1 MENEKF
7 LELEGYANDL
17 LMVDGKQGMKSTRLL
32 WFENLEKEDS
42 EIIDVCITSTNCQG
56 ENGKFDELLDKRI
69 KVTVEIID

>member
-56 ENGKFDELLDKRI
+56 DNNKFDELLDKRI